1 MTLLSMHDSTH
12 FRKRATDIRA
22 QAMVTKD
29 DRIQEIMYRL
39 ADDYEQLANRI
50 DEHKASSK

>member
-1 MTLLSMHDSTH
+1 MTILSMHDPTH

-22 QAMVTKD
+22 QAMITED
-29 DRIQEIMYRL
+29 DRMQEIMYRL

-50 DEHKASSK
+50 DERQSSST